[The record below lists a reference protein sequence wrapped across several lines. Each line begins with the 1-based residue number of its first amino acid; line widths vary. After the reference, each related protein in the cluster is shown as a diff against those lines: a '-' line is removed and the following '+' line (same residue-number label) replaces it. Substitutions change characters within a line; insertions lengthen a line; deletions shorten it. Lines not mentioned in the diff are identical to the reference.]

1 MERRPTFRES
11 LKKIP
16 KESITTL
23 EEIELLLLSIIRRY
37 NVDLELLQVQN
48 ILYYIHGFYYA
59 FYQESLYVPNFLAG
73 EHGVMQ
79 EDSNRRMRRYT
90 IMYTQENPS
99 VPLNQRFRIQRELI
113 DESLTHTL
121 EKKKYLTSCLSCRSK
136 STFQVRKWKKNVI
149 RRILGET
156 VITRIIL
163 FRFHQRMLTATSCQN
178 LVHILLLSSA
188 SLTQY
193 SFQVRHH
200 GIRPSFSCDLSLS
213 PTFCA
218 CTNIFLN

>member
-90 IMYTQENPS
+90 IMYTQENR
-99 VPLNQRFRIQRELI
+99 PL
-113 DESLTHTL
+113 
-121 EKKKYLTSCLSCRSK
+121 K
-136 STFQVRKWKKNVI
+136 STF
-149 RRILGET
+149 
-156 VITRIIL
+156 
-163 FRFHQRMLTATSCQN
+163 S
-178 LVHILLLSSA
+178 
-188 SLTQY
+188 Y
-193 SFQVRHH
+193 STGV
-200 GIRPSFSCDLSLS
+200 D
-213 PTFCA
+213 
-218 CTNIFLN
+218 